1 MQEIG
6 EELDWD
12 IVTLWSTRLP
22 QQATEEVCVGML
34 ANADLRIWKAE
45 CPVLTRP
52 LGRGIAETSNSNPA
66 RQATFDGGFNQIG
79 CEKGERD
86 RHVDLADGAFFAPG
100 DLLDISHLAGSDFI
114 EPAPTTGD
122 RRDKL
127 GAGLGADRATI
138 LWRLGGRHHDLA
150 SPFHCRLRPWDVQN
164 KSIMIQ
170 GAGRI
175 AGRLCLELDRQLA
188 RLDLNADDVVADEV
202 SVVMFCGILDM
213 SADGGRDE
221 SLDLGR
227 WYPAHRSGTPRLSV
241 QEG

>member
-1 MQEIG
+1 M
-6 EELDWD
+6 L
-12 IVTLWSTRLP
+12 TLRM
-22 QQATEEVCVGML
+22 V
-34 ANADLRIWKAE
+34 
-45 CPVLTRP
+45 
-52 LGRGIAETSNSNPA
+52 
-66 RQATFDGGFNQIG
+66 
-79 CEKGERD
+79 
-86 RHVDLADGAFFAPG
+86 HFAPG

-202 SVVMFCGILDM
+202 SVARKL
-213 SADGGRDE
+213 GRARSLWTRHFA
-221 SLDLGR
+221 SLD
-227 WYPAHRSGTPRLSV
+227 PATAALEDVSIAAGA
-241 QEG
+241 